1 MELREANWEDWE
13 KEFLYVTNTPENED
27 GFTNSYFQVSLEEFK
42 DYALPRMLNHAR
54 GIDLPEGFVPCTE
67 YFLWDKGEIVGWF
80 RLRQSLNDSFCKGL
94 KMMISIAKDIIEE
107 DEIYMSVRKENRA
120 SLKVQLNNGAYIHHE
135 DDKEYYTR
143 IKIRKEEK

>member
-1 MELREANWEDWE
+1 MMGLKTGQAILDMESNP
-13 KEFLYVTNTPENED
+13 NT
-27 GFTNSYFQVSLEEFK
+27 G
-42 DYALPRMLNHAR
+42 YA
-54 GIDLPEGFVPCTE
+54 TE
-67 YFLWDKGEIVGWF
+67 
-80 RLRQSLNDSFCKGL
+80 GL